1 MCLKASKFLTTGVP
15 GDPAVL
21 RVAARQAVLPARVL
35 RRLASRG
42 GRRGQQHRRGLRPR
56 AGRGLAADPPPVF
69 FADLA
74 AEQAVEEEDEGPL
87 QAVDD
92 GEQVGH
98 GARRGPDLENAQH
111 PGAAQDEELGK
122 GLEGQQPAVFERGD
136 LGVDAAEL
144 LPQDP
149 QCPAQEDGVDLRNQE
164 EGTRG

>member
-1 MCLKASKFLTTGVP
+1 M
-15 GDPAVL
+15 L
-21 RVAARQAVLPARVL
+21 RVAARQAVLPARVP

-69 FADLA
+69 FADLDTETRRGLVSAAGGHGPSPTVGRAVPAAYLA

-122 GLEGQQPAVFERGD
+122 GLEGQQPAGESRGRVKSPGSQVGSRAD
-136 LGVDAAEL
+136 S
-144 LPQDP
+144 
-149 QCPAQEDGVDLRNQE
+149 
-164 EGTRG
+164 